1 VGHPASQTVTD
12 LDPAGDRR
20 WSLDGTWDLFPGD
33 HDLDALGRLEPRPI
47 QVPGLWEAQGLLDLD
62 GVAWYRRRFSLE
74 DPAGHWTLRFGAVMD
89 LADVYLNSRLLGS
102 NDLPFVPFE
111 LDPSAALAAGVNELA
126 VRVTD
131 PPGGSPDHPRL
142 PHGKQGWANQVF
154 PSPPSLYMT
163 YGGIWQP
170 VTLRRH
176 GPVAIRG
183 VRCSSDPDDLTV
195 AVRVENVG
203 GDPAT
208 VRLTAASI
216 GRSAE
221 VSLELAPG
229 DERETTIRLGAT
241 DAARWRPDDPV
252 LHELAVEAAAGGIPS
267 DTQTIRYGLRRVR
280 LEGDRLLLDGEP
292 YRMRSALVQGFR
304 ADTLYAEGDREAI
317 RQEVAAAKAAGL
329 NTLRLHIKAFDPAY
343 LEVCDELGMLLHCDI
358 PVAEPIAHDDLDG
371 EGELADRCA
380 RAATAQ
386 VDRDANHPSVIL
398 WSAMNEIGLDHRPA
412 RGRPGYEAFVCRVA
426 GAVRDADP
434 TRPLIENDWIEP
446 DPERVFTTP
455 VLTAHWYGRLHAA
468 WLASLDAEARR
479 WAGLGRPLFVTE
491 FGDWGLPELPER
503 DGDEPF
509 WSPAGWYREAIAAL
523 PWPGS
528 AAELIE
534 GTQRHQGLSDR
545 LQAEVFR
552 RHDHLGGWCV
562 TELTDVPWEL
572 NGLFDL
578 ERRPKPAAVAEL
590 ARVGQPVLPMLELY
604 SLVVPAGGRLTSPL
618 HVANDGPPLPDVS
631 VHVTLAGETTSVTLG
646 TLAGWSATAADPVDL
661 PVPSAPGPFEVS
673 LRLVSGDRQVATNSY
688 PVRVVTPDAGSAAD
702 NLAGEGGVDNAE
714 HPHPGSATLPHRGPG
729 HRPGAVQAAR
739 EWGEEGLGSGPGP
752 EGPVRDPGGPVR
764 DPGGGGPGRDP
775 GPRGPVQDPG
785 GKLGWVVGGV
795 ANPAPDLMVVGEGAL
810 DAEVGRLVRERL
822 AGGGTVVVLAQDG
835 KAAEWYPLAVEVM
848 EVATAWGSTVFHFT
862 CDQRALPS
870 LPERAVLAGEDA
882 TVVPTHML
890 TRIGDATWPE
900 TTVVG
905 AFKPVPDPLAGPV
918 VGALPVQAGRLVLCQ
933 YRLGEPAGQGDP
945 AAVAI
950 LGDLLGWAAGGAV

>member
-1 VGHPASQTVTD
+1 VGHPVGAAVTA
-12 LDPAGDRR
+12 LDPAGDRC

-33 HDLDALGRLEPRPI
+33 HRLGVLGGLEPTPVR
-47 QVPGLWEAQGLLDLD
+47 VPGLWETQGLLELD
-62 GVAWYRRRFSLE
+62 GVAWYRRRFSL
-74 DPAGHWTLRFGAVMD
+74 DDAGGHWTLRFGAVMD
-89 LADVYLNSRLLGS
+89 LAEVYLNGRPLGG
-102 NDLPFVPFE
+102 NDLPFTPFE
-111 LDPSAALAAGVNELA
+111 LDPSAALAAGTNELA

-131 PPGGSPDHPRL
+131 PPVDSPAHPRL
-142 PHGKQGWANQVF
+142 PHGKQGWANHVF

-170 VTLRRH
+170 VTLRQH

-195 AVRVENVG
+195 AVRVANAG
-203 GDPAT
+203 GDPVP
-208 VRLTAASI
+208 VRLTAASV
-216 GRSAE
+216 GLAGE
-221 VSLELAPG
+221 VSLELDPG
-229 DERETTIRLGAT
+229 AERETTIRLGPT
-241 DAARWRPDDPV
+241 GAARWRPDDPV
-252 LHELAVEAAAGGIPS
+252 LHEVVVEAGAGGVPS
-267 DTQTIRYGLRRVR
+267 DAMTVRYGLRRVR
-280 LEGDRLLLDGEP
+280 VAGDRLLLDGEP

-317 RQEVAAAKAAGL
+317 RREVTAAKAAGL

-343 LEVCDELGMLLHCDI
+343 LEICDELGMLLHCDV

-371 EGELADRCA
+371 DGELADRCA

-386 VDRDANHPSVIL
+386 VRRDVNHPSVIL
-398 WSAMNEIGLDHRPA
+398 WSAMNELGLDHLPS
-412 RGRPGYEAFVCRVA
+412 RGRPGYEAFARRVA
-426 GAVRDADP
+426 GAVRDGDP

-468 WLASLDAEARR
+468 WLAAVDAKARR

-491 FGDWGLPELPER
+491 FGDWGLPELP
-503 DGDEPF
+503 DGDADEPF

-528 AAELIE
+528 AAELIA

-578 ERRPKPAAVAEL
+578 ERRPKSPAVAEL
-590 ARVGQPVLPMLELY
+590 ARAGQPVLPMLELY
-604 SLVVPAGGRLTSPL
+604 SLVVPAGGRLTAPL
-618 HVANDGPPLPDVS
+618 HIANDGPPLPDVS
-631 VHVTLAGETTSVTLG
+631 VEIVLAGAPTRVEVG
-646 TLAGWSATAADPVDL
+646 DVPGWSAIPAGTVAL
-661 PVPSAPGPFEVS
+661 PVPTSFGPCEVT
-673 LRLVSGDRQVATNSY
+673 LRLLTADKEVATNTY
-688 PVRVVTPDAGSAAD
+688 PLRVVTPTPVTPTTAAPPTT
-702 NLAGEGGVDNAE
+702 ATAPTPVDNPA
-714 HPHPGSATLPHRGPG
+714 HPASGSATLPHRGT
-729 HRPGAVQAAR
+729 RPGLGAVPA
-739 EWGEEGLGSGPGP
+739 GPGSAGPRSAGPGP
-752 EGPVRDPGGPVR
+752 A
-764 DPGGGGPGRDP
+764 GPGSAGP
-775 GPRGPVQDPG
+775 GPAGRVFS
-785 GKLGWVVGGV
+785 
-795 ANPAPDLMVVGEGAL
+795 PAPGVTVVGEGAL
-810 DAEVGRLVRERL
+810 DEEAGMLVRERL
-822 AGGGTVVVLAQDG
+822 AAGETVVVLAQDG
-835 KAAEWYPLAVEVM
+835 AAAGWYPVGVELA

-882 TVVPTHML
+882 TVVPSHLL
-890 TRIGDATWPE
+890 TRVGDGTWPE

-918 VGALPVQAGRLVLCQ
+918 VGALPVGAGRLVLCQ
-933 YRLGEPAGQGDP
+933 YLLAEPAGRGDP
-945 AAVAI
+945 AALAI
-950 LGDLLGWAAGGAV
+950 LGDLFAWAAGGAR